1 MNFGP
6 SPYFAKKGTTSY
18 GYFRLS
24 TEEQS
29 VEDTKQKDPKKK
41 TSIKRQIKEVQDAL
55 KAQGIPP
62 IKPENMFVDIASGT
76 KEDRT
81 GWKAAREA
89 AMASKGRAF
98 IVVKDPSR
106 WARNVDAAVAAWKPL
121 KERGIPVYAAV
132 TGIQTGTAQ
141 DLRPSENFFFLLN
154 SGFAAQTSEV
164 QQKKAM
170 SGVSRQKEEG
180 AFPAK
185 GTSIFPF
192 AQRDPLLI
200 FLENRALQ
208 SEPRGVPNLKR
219 MIEAGSNPNGTSF
232 AGAQALLK
240 RENARLAK
248 LTPEAHQEWV
258 DFRQRMR
265 ERLLRIGSDP
275 WAPKGAD
282 AGKPDFRANALY
294 RMTGLYLK
302 DPDQHPM
309 PSEDFL
315 DDVEKNFVMFLSDK
329 DKKRRGK
336 RRV

>member
-1 MNFGP
+1 MSNFGP
-6 SPYFAKKGTTSY
+6 SPWFKKATMY
-18 GYFRLS
+18 GYARIS
-24 TEEQS
+24 TDKQS
-29 VEDTKQKDPKKK
+29 VEDKKQKDPLKKA
-41 TSIKRQIKEVQDAL
+41 TIKRQIKETNDAL
-55 KAQGIPP
+55 VAQGFKPIP
-62 IKPENMFVDIASGT
+62 INRWRAEVASGT

-81 GWKAAREA
+81 QWRLHREDV
-89 AMASKGRAF
+89 MGHKGRAVS
-98 IVVKDPSR
+98 VVKDPSR

-121 KERGIPVYAAV
+121 KERGIPVYAVV
-132 TGIQTGTAQ
+132 TGIQTGTSQ

-164 QQKKAM
+164 QQKKATA
-170 SGVSRQKEEG
+170 GVSRQKEEG

-185 GTSIFPF
+185 GTSLFPF

-200 FLENRALQ
+200 FLENKAIQ

-219 MIEAGSNPNGTSF
+219 MMEAGSNPNGTSF
-232 AGAQALLK
+232 GAATSFIR
-240 RENARLAK
+240 RENERLAK

-265 ERLLRIGSDP
+265 ERLQRIGSNP
-275 WAPKGAD
+275 WANKGND
-282 AGKPDFRANALY
+282 TGKRDFRANALL

-309 PSEDFL
+309 PSEEFL
-315 DDVEKNFVMFLSDK
+315 DEVEKDFVQFLSDK

-336 RRV
+336 RGV